1 MEFDVES
8 NLSAVERAVSSS
20 EREGEPARVVTLAR
34 SFPTSRANVWEAVT
48 DQERIPR
55 WFAPVGGE
63 LKLGGRF
70 QIEGNASGEITACE
84 TLAHFALTWEFAGD
98 VSWVE
103 VHLAEDEDGD
113 ALLSLSHIAR
123 HSPFWDQYGAGAAGV
138 GWEMAFLGLALY
150 LAQPDW
156 PKPDE
161 MEFATSADGKAF
173 LTGSSE
179 GWAQAAIAAGED
191 PDAAHAAAKNTTAFF
206 TGETAENS

>member
-8 NLSAVERAVSSS
+8 NLSAVERAVSSL
-20 EREGEPARVVTLAR
+20 EREGVPARAVTLAR

-55 WFAPVGGE
+55 WFAPVSGE

-70 QIEGNASGEITACE
+70 QIEGNASGEVTACE
-84 TLAHFALTWEFAGD
+84 PLAHFALTWEFAGD

-103 VHLAEDEDGD
+103 VHLAEDEDGN

-123 HSPFWDQYGAGAAGV
+123 YSPFWDQYGAGAAGV

-161 MEFATSADGKAF
+161 TEFATSPDGKAF
-173 LTGSSE
+173 LSGSSE

-191 PDAAHAAAKNTTAFF
+191 PDAAHAAAGRTTAFF